1 MEKYYKVSEEE
12 LRELLDA
19 YYRLVA
25 LERSGVDNWIYYSDS
40 FHDFIQRYN
49 EENPDRKIEWM
60 DEIAEIELANYD
72 VVGEE

>member
-40 FHDFIQRYN
+40 LHDFIQRYN
-49 EENPDRKIEWM
+49 EENPDHKIEWM

-72 VVGEE
+72 VI

>member
-12 LRELLDA
+12 LRDLLDA

-25 LERSGVDNWIYYSDS
+25 LERSGVDNWTYYSDS

-49 EENPDRKIEWM
+49 EENPDHKIEWM

-72 VVGEE
+72 VI